1 MQITAAEQNII
12 INELQAGNGINR
24 AVHEGRRA
32 DFALFLSMF
41 SHDIRE
47 VTPVDSIEEIVTS
60 DDLLR
65 KEFQLSEPQALRSSA
80 PSYDTSAEQ
89 ARQFQQGGMASAKL
103 SHYLTPEALAYLP
116 ENTADLPEEVYHNL
130 SYHQLRH
137 LNTPDNTAKLPHHF
151 YHQMNESHRRDTL
164 NLHA

>member
-1 MQITAAEQNII
+1 MQITAVEQNTI
-12 INELQAGNGINR
+12 INELQIGSGINR

-47 VTPVDSIEEIVTS
+47 VTPVDSIEEITTS
-60 DDLLR
+60 DELLR
-65 KEFQLSEPQALRSSA
+65 KEFQLSQPQSLRSSA
-80 PSYDTSAEQ
+80 ASYDTSAEQ

-103 SHYLTPEALAYLP
+103 SHYLTPEVLAFMP
-116 ENTADLPEEVYHNL
+116 EHTADLPEEVYHNL

-137 LNTPDNTAKLPHHF
+137 LNTPDNKAKLPHHF
-151 YHQMNESHRRDTL
+151 YHQMNESHRRDQL